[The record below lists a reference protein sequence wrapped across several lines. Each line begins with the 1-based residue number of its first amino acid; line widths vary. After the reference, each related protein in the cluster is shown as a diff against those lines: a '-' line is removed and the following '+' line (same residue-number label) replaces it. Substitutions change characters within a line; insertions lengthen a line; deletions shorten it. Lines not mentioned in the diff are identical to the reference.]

1 MYRASSGAERLVE
14 FGTTCTAAVVQ
25 QGRLLVGNAGDSSA
39 VLGRC
44 FATKLQYRFCVN
56 ARGYSYPRLD
66 KQSHLMLGCW
76 GLQSAGRWDLQWG
89 GDYHE
94 ALGEHLQC
102 NADVAPCCLYCYC
115 TLGPQNSP

>member
-44 FATKLQYRFCVN
+44 STADLPHHPLICVN
-56 ARGYSYPRLD
+56 MRGYSYPRLD
-66 KQSHLMLGCW
+66 KESPLMLGC
-76 GLQSAGRWDLQWG
+76 
-89 GDYHE
+89 
-94 ALGEHLQC
+94 
-102 NADVAPCCLYCYC
+102 
-115 TLGPQNSP
+115 